1 MVYSLTEEQ
10 RQAIRTLQ
18 PVPSDK
24 VEGFIRY
31 LEWHLQES
39 AVPESPSECSKHM
52 ARIVRTARDL
62 ANLLDDPL
70 AKWVNE
76 LSHLAIDDRFKRIQ
90 QPGKSDAECDCRTV
104 VVDGNEAKDA
114 VNIIASVASE
124 LANGSEKSYGKSI
137 DAPRLAV
144 LLRALDEHPHMKRGK
159 FYPLLSILLG
169 KSEEESTRKAVQRFR
184 RRARGDN

>member
-1 MVYSLTEEQ
+1 
-10 RQAIRTLQ
+10 
-18 PVPSDK
+18 
-24 VEGFIRY
+24 
-31 LEWHLQES
+31 
-39 AVPESPSECSKHM
+39 M